1 MYKRVLLK
9 LSGEALSSKETT
21 FSSDMLKR
29 LALQLKKVTEM
40 GVQVAI
46 VVGGG
51 NIMRGKFAAEIGL
64 HRVEADK
71 MGMLGTMINA
81 LAVCGACQENGLH
94 AYMQSAIECTR
105 VCDIINYRKA
115 VEVLENGG
123 IVVYG
128 GGTGNPYFST
138 DTASALRASEI
149 GCQAILMAKNGVDGV
164 YSSDPRKDP
173 TAVKFD
179 KLTYQEMI
187 EKELN
192 VMDLTAASM
201 CKDNNIDT
209 IIFNMNEIENISK
222 VLLGEKLELLLVIN
236 NKEVVL
242 CRR

>member
-9 LSGEALSSKETT
+9 LSGEALSEKEAT

-51 NIMRGKFAAEIGL
+51 NIMRGKFASEIGL
-64 HRVEADK
+64 PRVEADK

-81 LAVCGACQENGLH
+81 LAICGACQENGLY

-105 VCDIINYRKA
+105 ICDIIDYRKA
-115 VEVLENGG
+115 IDVLENGG

-164 YSSDPRKDP
+164 YNADPRKDP
-173 TAVKFD
+173 TAKKFE

-201 CKDNNIDT
+201 CKDNNIET

-222 VLLGEKLELLLVIN
+222 VVSGEKIGTIIKN
-236 NKEVVL
+236 I
-242 CRR
+242 

>member
-64 HRVEADK
+64 PRVEADK

-94 AYMQSAIECTR
+94 AYMQSAVECTR

-115 VEVLENGG
+115 IEVLENGG

-173 TAVKFD
+173 TAVKFN

-222 VLLGEKLELLLVIN
+222 VLLGEKIGT
-236 NKEVVL
+236 VVSN
-242 CRR
+242 

>member
-9 LSGEALSSKETT
+9 LSGEALSSKEAT
-21 FSSDMLKR
+21 FSCDMLKR
-29 LALQLKKVTEM
+29 LALELKKITEM

-51 NIMRGKFAAEIGL
+51 NIMRGKFASDIGL
-64 HRVEADK
+64 PRVEADK

-81 LAVCGACQENGLH
+81 LAVCGACENNGLH
-94 AYMQSAIECTR
+94 AHMQSAVECTR
-105 VCDIINYRKA
+105 VCEIIDYRKA
-115 VEVLENGG
+115 IKVLENGG

-138 DTASALRASEI
+138 DTASALRAAEI
-149 GCQAILMAKNGVDGV
+149 NCQAILMAKNGVDGV
-164 YSSDPRKDP
+164 YSADPRKDP
-173 TAVKFD
+173 TATRYD
-179 KLTYQEMI
+179 ELTYDEMI

-201 CKDNNIDT
+201 CKENNIET

-222 VLLGEKLELLLVIN
+222 VVSGQKIGT
-236 NKEVVL
+236 VV
-242 CRR
+242 RR

>member
-9 LSGEALSSKETT
+9 LSGEALSSKEAT

-29 LALQLKKVTEM
+29 LALELKKVTEM

-64 HRVEADK
+64 PRVEADK

-94 AYMQSAIECTR
+94 AYMQSAVECTR
-105 VCDIINYRKA
+105 VSDIVDYRKA
-115 VEVLENGG
+115 IEVLENGG

-138 DTASALRASEI
+138 DTASALRAAEI
-149 GCQAILMAKNGVDGV
+149 GCEAILMAKNGVDGV
-164 YSSDPRKDP
+164 YSADPRKDP
-173 TAVKFD
+173 TAIKYDV
-179 KLTYQEMI
+179 LTYDEMI

-201 CKDNNIDT
+201 CKENNIQT
-209 IIFNMNEIENISK
+209 IIFNMNEIENVSK
-222 VLLGEKLELLLVIN
+222 VVSGQIIGT
-236 NKEVVL
+236 VVK
-242 CRR
+242 R

>member
-64 HRVEADK
+64 PRVEADK

-94 AYMQSAIECTR
+94 AYMQSAVECTR

-115 VEVLENGG
+115 IEVLENGG

-222 VLLGEKLELLLVIN
+222 VLLGEKIGT
-236 NKEVVL
+236 VVSN
-242 CRR
+242 

>member
-64 HRVEADK
+64 PRVEADK

-94 AYMQSAIECTR
+94 AYMQSAVECTR

-115 VEVLENGG
+115 IEVLENGG

-201 CKDNNIDT
+201 CKDNNIET

-222 VLLGEKLELLLVIN
+222 VVSGEKIGTIIKN
-236 NKEVVL
+236 I
-242 CRR
+242 

>member
-64 HRVEADK
+64 PRVEADK

-94 AYMQSAIECTR
+94 AYMQSAVECTR
-105 VCDIINYRKA
+105 VSDIIDYRKA
-115 VEVLENGG
+115 IEVLENGG

-138 DTASALRASEI
+138 DTASALRAAEI
-149 GCQAILMAKNGVDGV
+149 NCQAILMAKNGVDGV
-164 YSSDPRKDP
+164 YSADPRKDP
-173 TAVKFD
+173 SATKFEQ
-179 KLTYQEMI
+179 LTYDEMI

-201 CKDNNIDT
+201 CKENNIQT

-222 VLLGEKLELLLVIN
+222 VVSGQKIGTIV
-236 NKEVVL
+236 KK
-242 CRR
+242 

>member
-64 HRVEADK
+64 PRVEADK

-222 VLLGEKLELLLVIN
+222 VLLGEKIGT
-236 NKEVVL
+236 VVSN
-242 CRR
+242 

>member
-1 MYKRVLLK
+1 
-9 LSGEALSSKETT
+9 
-21 FSSDMLKR
+21 
-29 LALQLKKVTEM
+29 
-40 GVQVAI
+40 
-46 VVGGG
+46 
-51 NIMRGKFAAEIGL
+51 
-64 HRVEADK
+64 
-71 MGMLGTMINA
+71 MINA

-94 AYMQSAIECTR
+94 AYMQSAVECTR

-222 VLLGEKLELLLVIN
+222 VLLGEKIGT
-236 NKEVVL
+236 VVSN
-242 CRR
+242 

>member
-64 HRVEADK
+64 PRVEADK

-94 AYMQSAIECTR
+94 AYMQSAVECTR

-222 VLLGEKLELLLVIN
+222 VLLGEKIGT
-236 NKEVVL
+236 VVSN
-242 CRR
+242 

>member
-9 LSGEALSSKETT
+9 LSGEALSSKEAT

-29 LALQLKKVTEM
+29 LAVELKKVTEM

-51 NIMRGKFAAEIGL
+51 NIMRGKFAADIGL
-64 HRVEADK
+64 PRVEADK

-94 AYMQSAIECTR
+94 AYMQSAVECTR
-105 VCDIINYRKA
+105 VCDIIDYRKA
-115 VEVLENGG
+115 INVLENGG

-138 DTASALRASEI
+138 DTASALRAAEI
-149 GCQAILMAKNGVDGV
+149 KCEAILMAKNGVDGV
-164 YSSDPRKDP
+164 YSADPRKD
-173 TAVKFD
+173 ANAIKYNE
-179 KLTYQEMI
+179 LTYDEMI

-201 CKDNNIDT
+201 CKENNIKT

-222 VLLGEKLELLLVIN
+222 VVSGLNIGTIVK
-236 NKEVVL
+236 
-242 CRR
+242 R

>member
-64 HRVEADK
+64 PRVEADK

-94 AYMQSAIECTR
+94 AYMQSAVECTR

-115 VEVLENGG
+115 IEVLENGG

-173 TAVKFD
+173 TAVKVD

-222 VLLGEKLELLLVIN
+222 VLLGEKIGT
-236 NKEVVL
+236 VVSN
-242 CRR
+242 